1 MSAAQGMFAFATI
14 NAADVSGLSTAV
26 VAQLIVFASYIDAR
40 LNDISQT
47 VSGLSNEITTSIEL
61 TLTIAFEDINN
72 RITRAEMRN
81 EEIAQTGNR
90 VVTEMAKW
98 TTHITKM
105 MQHFRLELDDVIR
118 QAKDKFIDVE
128 TSQQQL
134 RSQDTESLQA
144 DFRTFASQSDH
155 RFQTLETRLDDL
167 AMPAVSA
174 EREDP
179 WWNRNDPWWH
189 PQATWS
195 GGTGAPAQEK
205 RVTFAMNADDDV
217 TSGQSR
223 EEVAQ
228 SGYPG
233 ATPPGFSEPST
244 ASTPAWQP
252 SYTKGSSW
260 QGWQPQGHVS
270 EFKVDTRNW
279 KGAYLDLDAKPEGFQ
294 AWRDRARVHLS
305 GSRLDVRRLLQ

>member
-1 MSAAQGMFAFATI
+1 MSAAQGMFAFAVI
-14 NAADVSGLSTAV
+14 NAADVPGVSTAV
-26 VAQLIVFASYIDAR
+26 IAQLIVFASYSDAR

-47 VSGLSNEITTSIEL
+47 VSGLSNEIKTSIEL
-61 TLTIAFEDINN
+61 TLTIAFEDFNN

-98 TTHITKM
+98 TTHTTEM

-118 QAKDKFIDVE
+118 QAQVKFIDVE

-144 DFRTFASQSDH
+144 DFRTFALQSDH

-167 AMPAVSA
+167 AMLAISA

-205 RVTFAMNADDDV
+205 RVTFAMNADDELYQS
-217 TSGQSR
+217 TAPSGFSSSGQT
-223 EEVAQ
+223 
-228 SGYPG
+228 
-233 ATPPGFSEPST
+233 TPPGFSEPST
-244 ASTPAWQP
+244 ASTPARQP
-252 SYTKGSSW
+252 SYTEKADWGSSW

-279 KGAYLDLDAKPEGFQ
+279 KGAHLDLDAKP
-294 AWRDRARVHLS
+294 
-305 GSRLDVRRLLQ
+305 